1 MNPLGWLQALI
12 SIHQAW
18 KSGEK
23 LHVDILFG
31 PHGFQGSVV
40 NRSRDA
46 QVVLTQ
52 IDFTADW
59 RGKKLRTRTRPI
71 EVALEP
77 NEKFRLR
84 MEDQNS
90 HIWMPPRRPPK
101 WAIAQTRRGHCFRGL
116 ITHQHRVFFKK
127 QNRRCRRCGG
137 KYWLDDLYY
146 QETVMRN
153 PTGQIESS
161 RYDLV
166 CARCYEDGGP
176 KTLSEVV
183 RRINEQYRI
192 KCVRWRLLGG

>member
-1 MNPLGWLQALI
+1 MSPLAWLQALI

-23 LHVDILFG
+23 LHVDISFG

-40 NRSRDA
+40 NRSRNA

-59 RGKKLRTRTRPI
+59 RGKKLRTRTWPI
-71 EVALEP
+71 DVALEP

-90 HIWMPPRRPPK
+90 HTWMAPGMPPK
-101 WAIAQTRRGHCFRGL
+101 WAIARTQRGHWFRGL
-116 ITHQHRVFFKK
+116 ITHQHRVLFKK
-127 QNRRCRRCGG
+127 QNKRCRRCGG
-137 KYWLDDLYY
+137 KYWLDKLYY
-146 QETVMRN
+146 QETVVRN
-153 PTGQIESS
+153 PRWQIDSV

-166 CARCYEDGGP
+166 CAGCYEDGGP

-183 RRINEQYRI
+183 KRINEQYRI
-192 KCVRWRLLGG
+192 KSIRWRI